1 MLKSSNIQ
9 NRTLHFNHYL
19 IRKKRS
25 KTNDKQNLKKHFKEK
40 YDFSGPVNRS
50 MNSLCSKCDN

>member
-19 IRKKRS
+19 LRKKRS
-25 KTNDKQNLKKHFKEK
+25 KTNDKQNYKKHFKEK
-40 YDFSGPVNRS
+40 
-50 MNSLCSKCDN
+50 